1 MLSKVFDH
9 FKQPLLVV
17 LYIMFAF
24 TFGNLRSTQVKF
36 KFKYSGLS
44 LKSTQVKF
52 KFKYSCTNVPP
63 TPPTLDLV
71 SAATDKDFLGF

>member
-17 LYIMFAF
+17 LVTNIMFAF

-44 LKSTQVKF
+44 LKRTQVKF
-52 KFKYSCTNVPP
+52 KFKYSCPQLPQLWTWCQQQQ
-63 TPPTLDLV
+63 TMI
-71 SAATDKDFLGF
+71 F